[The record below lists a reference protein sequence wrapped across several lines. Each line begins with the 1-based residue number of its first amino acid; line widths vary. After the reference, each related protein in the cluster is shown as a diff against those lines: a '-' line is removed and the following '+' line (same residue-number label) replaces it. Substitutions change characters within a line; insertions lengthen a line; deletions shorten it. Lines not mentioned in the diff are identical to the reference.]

1 MSRFSGFKSIY
12 APCKGEKDS
21 FQLGVSQDYTTAWR
35 LPDLRQFF
43 KRSSC
48 EKGASLVEFALIF
61 PILIT
66 IILSTLELGIMLAIK
81 VNLQSCAMAGAYYG
95 ATGAYTTGTTRTASA
110 QAVMNS
116 GISGLLNPALVTIT
130 IQSFPSFSIAS
141 LGGVGSTGT
150 GSAGQVGMYKI
161 QYSYSPASP
170 LVAAFFGSTKVL
182 QATTYTKN
190 EGTFPS

>member
-1 MSRFSGFKSIY
+1 MLHKIFFFMSRFSCLKS
-12 APCKGEKDS
+12 AC
-21 FQLGVSQDYTTAWR
+21 V
-35 LPDLRQFF
+35 LPNLRQFF
-43 KRSSC
+43 KRPSC

-61 PILIT
+61 PVLIT

-116 GISGLLNPALVTIT
+116 GISGLLNPALVSIT
-130 IQSFPSFSIAS
+130 IQSFPSFAIAS
-141 LGGVGSTGT
+141 LGGAGSAGS
-150 GSAGQVGMYKI
+150 GSAGQVGMYNI

-170 LVAAFFGSTKVL
+170 LVAVFFGSTKVL

-190 EGTFPS
+190 EGTFPP